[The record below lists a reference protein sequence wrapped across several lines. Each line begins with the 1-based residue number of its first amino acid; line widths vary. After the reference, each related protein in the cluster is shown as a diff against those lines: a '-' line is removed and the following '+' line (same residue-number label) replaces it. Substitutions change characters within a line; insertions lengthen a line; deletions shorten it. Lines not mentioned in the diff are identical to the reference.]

1 MGIPHIGIMGMQ
13 KTLAMGKRNQAG
25 LISGMG
31 GMSQGVMHIAVQG
44 IWKPVGLNQE
54 SNPKPCGP

>member
-13 KTLAMGKRNQAG
+13 KRLAMGKRNQAG
-25 LISGMG
+25 LTSGMG
-31 GMSQGVMHIAVQG
+31 GMSQGVMHIAVHG

-54 SNPKPCGP
+54 SNP